1 MGKALFNDIM
11 SGYSSKN
18 GAGKFPISLGYTET
32 STEVVLDL
40 KQLQHVLISGMSQ
53 AGKSTMV
60 RKMLPSLVEY
70 ADVAIYSTK
79 DSDFIDYKETA
90 YCCSDLDEMSSLVRR
105 TVGEVERRNGQLR
118 EDREKKGMSAKC
130 EAKPVIVL
138 IDEFQSFSEMA
149 DEATMI
155 ALKRIVREGAGLNVF
170 LYLITQKPS
179 KKVLSD
185 GLRDNIMTDI
195 AFKQRDGYGS
205 RMAIGNRDAEFL
217 ELRQCIV
224 RNVDKTFKITRFDK
238 VRK

>member
-1 MGKALFNDIM
+1 MAKEFFGELM

-18 GAGKFPISLGYTET
+18 GGGKYPISLGYTET
-32 STEVVLDL
+32 STEVVLDM

-53 AGKSTMV
+53 SGKSTMV
-60 RKMLPSLVEY
+60 RKMLPSLIKY

-79 DSDFIDYKETA
+79 DSDFIDYQKSA

-105 TVGEVERRNGQLR
+105 AVGEVERRNGQLR
-118 EDREKKGMSAKC
+118 EDREARGMEAKC
-130 EAKPVIVL
+130 EAKPIVIL
-138 IDEFQSFSEMA
+138 IDEFQSFTEMA
-149 DEATMI
+149 NEATMI

-170 LYLITQKPS
+170 LYIITQKPS

-205 RMAIGNRDAEFL
+205 RMAIGTREAEFL
-217 ELRQCIV
+217 ELHQCIV
-224 RNVDKTFKITRFDK
+224 RNVDKTFKVTRLDK
-238 VRK
+238 TT